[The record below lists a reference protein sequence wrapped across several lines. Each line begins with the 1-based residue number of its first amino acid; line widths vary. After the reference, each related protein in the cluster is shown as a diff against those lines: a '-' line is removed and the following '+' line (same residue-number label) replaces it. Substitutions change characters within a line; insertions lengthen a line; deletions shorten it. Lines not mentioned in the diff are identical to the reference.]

1 MKFALDTAL
10 SNIIG
15 KLSNY
20 DNDNGINKLSQT
32 SQTLQ
37 KHIFKRQILDI

>member
-37 KHIFKRQILDI
+37 KHIFNRQILDI